1 SIRGPATIPRSNRSS
16 GASPD
21 TPLSAVGQTPS
32 DLRVYPWGPIWGSLH
47 TISISEGM
55 LRGVGGCTTLK
66 GCTGTEGPHV
76 RVNPST
82 GAYGPLYPL
91 KGRQPPNGGVSPLYT
106 LKGRQPPNGGVSP
119 LYTLKGRQPP
129 NGGVSPLYTLKGR
142 QPPNGGVSPL

>member
-47 TISISEGM
+47 TISISEVM
-55 LRGVGGCTTLK
+55 LRGVGGCTTHK
-66 GCTGTEGPHV
+66 GCTGTEGLHV

-82 GAYGPLYPL
+82 GALAPCTPL
-91 KGRQPPNGGVSPLYT
+91 RVDSPLT
-106 LKGRQPPNGGVSP
+106 GASAPCTPLRVDSP
-119 LYTLKGRQPP
+119 LTGALAPCTPLR
-129 NGGVSPLYTLKGR
+129 VDSPLTGALA
-142 QPPNGGVSPL
+142 PCTPLRV